1 MKRSSSYQDNAPLL
15 YLIATPI
22 GNLKEFSPRAIETI
36 QEADYVAAE
45 DTRNT
50 AKLLSFYNIK
60 KNLISL
66 HEHNES
72 TVSNQI
78 VELLNSGKKVVYVS
92 DAGFPAIS
100 DPGSILVRKCLD
112 NDINVSVISGS
123 NALLTALVGS
133 GLNTDHFYFHG
144 FLSAKNSERNKELT
158 ELSNKEETMIFYEA
172 PHRIDD
178 TLISMQKVFGNRK
191 AVIARELTKMYEEYI
206 RGTLDELAK
215 IDKETL
221 KGEMVV
227 LIEGKIREEK
237 EISDEAIIEEY
248 LKNKSK
254 AISDKDLSSMIAV
267 KLDVSKRRV
276 YNLIIKNKD

>member
-1 MKRSSSYQDNAPLL
+1 MKRSSSYQDKLPLL

-22 GNLKEFSPRAIETI
+22 GNLKELSPRAIETI

-60 KNLISL
+60 KSLISL

-72 TVSNQI
+72 TTSNQI
-78 VELLNSGKKVVYVS
+78 VELLKNGKKIVYVS

-100 DPGSILVRKCLD
+100 DPGSILVNKCLD
-112 NDINVSVISGS
+112 NDINVSVIAGS

-144 FLSAKNSERNKELT
+144 FLNAKNSERNKELA
-158 ELSNKEETMIFYEA
+158 ELVNRPETLIFYEA
-172 PHRIDD
+172 PHRIDE
-178 TLISMQKVFGNRK
+178 TLASMQKSFGNRK

-206 RGTLDELAK
+206 RGTLDELAT
-215 IDKETL
+215 IDKSTL

-227 LIEGKIREEK
+227 LIEGKQKETREV
-237 EISDEAIIEEY
+237 SDELIIEEY

-254 AISDKDLSSMIAV
+254 SISDKELSSLISV
-267 KLDVSKRRV
+267 KLDISKRRV

>member
-100 DPGSILVRKCLD
+100 DPGAILVKKCLD
-112 NDINVSVISGS
+112 SDINVSVISGS

-133 GLNTDHFYFHG
+133 GLDTDHFYFHG
-144 FLSAKNSERNKELT
+144 FLSAKNTERNKELA
-158 ELSNKEETMIFYEA
+158 ELINKEETMIFYEA

-178 TLISMQKVFGNRK
+178 TLLSMQKVFGNRK

-221 KGEMVV
+221 KGEMVILV
-227 LIEGKIREEK
+227 EGKIREAK
-237 EISDEAIIEEY
+237 AISDEVIIEEY

-276 YNLIIKNKD
+276 YNLIIKNKS

>member
-1 MKRSSSYQDNAPLL
+1 MKRSSSYQDNTPLL

-72 TVSNQI
+72 AVSNQI

-100 DPGSILVRKCLD
+100 DPGAILVKRCLD

-133 GLNTDHFYFHG
+133 GLDTDHFYFHG
-144 FLSAKNSERNKELT
+144 FLSAKNTERNKELA

-178 TLISMQKVFGNRK
+178 TLLSMQKVFGNRK

-221 KGEMVV
+221 KGEMVILV
-227 LIEGKIREEK
+227 EGKRREAK
-237 EISDEAIIEEY
+237 EINDEVIIEEY

-276 YNLIIKNKD
+276 YNLIIKNKN